1 MSEEGRYEIL
11 SAIAVLLL
19 VVTGTVCAIGSR
31 LLGRDFMLRR
41 T

>member
-1 MSEEGRYEIL
+1 MSEQGQYEIL

-19 VVTGTVCAIGSR
+19 VATGVLTSLGSI